1 MKAKLLLVALVCI
14 LVALAAWTARTPN
27 PVQADDIPEK
37 YRDTARKGLAYLIK
51 NQFED
56 GHWEGDGGR
65 HPVAMTGLVGLALLM
80 EMENNSRRGGLLPIP
95 TATHSVNIRK
105 AADWLMEKSQIGRD
119 GLIFSDHPSET
130 ARYMEGHGLATLF
143 LAGVCKDERDAA
155 RRKRLT
161 EILARAVQYIVKAR
175 STQGGWHHTSKA
187 EGHDFALVSTTVIQI
202 QALQAAENANIPV
215 PDDAIRLFGKG
226 ICEQGAIRP
235 LSLRLRCTQCFVHG
249 VRSDEWIG
257 FAQRQSTITR
267 PLIGLRS
274 VDHPGANRIE
284 LDIATAGQQV
294 SVGIDDGRLEATF
307 PARACATV
315 ARVEVLDKSAAD
327 DAHEA
332 RCRIRCVWR
341 QQQMHMIRHKG
352 VRVNGTPGALARINE
367 RVAISREIS
376 V

>member
-56 GHWEGDGGR
+56 GHWEGNGGR

-80 EMENNSRRGGLLPIP
+80 EMENNSRRGGLQRIP

-215 PDDAIRLFGKG
+215 PDDAIRNGQAYLKMALDKHEAAKAGRNVDRRFEIAASLACCSEPGSRDDEFGKKWLPVCRAEIPMG
-226 ICEQGAIRP
+226 RDIQFGRDDLAHYYYAQAVFKIGGDAWNAYRATLFDHLQANQNKDGSWPVNLESQGAI
-235 LSLRLRCTQCFVHG
+235 
-249 VRSDEWIG
+249 
-257 FAQRQSTITR
+257 
-267 PLIGLRS
+267 
-274 VDHPGANRIE
+274 
-284 LDIATAGQQV
+284 
-294 SVGIDDGRLEATF
+294 SVGPVHAAAVWLTILQLDKGSH
-307 PARACATV
+307 PSSARAAYV
-315 ARVEVLDKSAAD
+315 F
-327 DAHEA
+327 
-332 RCRIRCVWR
+332 
-341 QQQMHMIRHKG
+341 
-352 VRVNGTPGALARINE
+352 
-367 RVAISREIS
+367 
-376 V
+376 